1 MLAQSKNI
9 TTFALLNL
17 FNYGGVNR
25 RIYRYKRL
33 GVAFLNSNST
43 SVSGFSNLEKAAPF
57 LYSVLK
63 FFTNAK
69 PSKKFWS
76 RRSTVSCAKRY
87 LTKRG
92 EKSLQ
97 KLATTEKCCT
107 FASQL
112 LHNCGANH
120 RFYYNTHRRGEYH
133 SYCIAICESCTSGKA
148 TLFLFNQLINFL
160 KFFTNATFS
169 RKFTT
174 REQQYLVCSVHPTK
188 RGILF
193 IRIFRKLQM
202 GAPIL
207 QERQVPLPMQNPTR
221 ALPLC
226 NSPHTPRAGKPNLA
240 KTQPVPALQ
249 LSLILVLF
257 IHSSKLNYA
266 SL

>member
-1 MLAQSKNI
+1 MHTLDHTKIFS
-9 TTFALLNL
+9 TFALRQLLFGSVNL
-17 FNYGGVNR
+17 RFYQNLH
-25 RIYRYKRL
+25 KRL
-33 GVAFLNSNST
+33 GVVNPSSKGTAISDCRK
-43 SVSGFSNLEKAAPF
+43 SGKATPF
-57 LYSVLK
+57 LFLIFK
-63 FFTNAK
+63 FFTNATI
-69 PSKKFWS
+69 SRKFTT
-76 RRSTVSCAKRY
+76 REQQY
-87 LTKRG
+87 LVCSVHPTKRG

-188 RGILF
+188 RGVLSIN
-193 IRIFRKLQM
+193 IFRAMQV

-207 QERQVPLPMQNPTR
+207 QERQVPLPMQNPTG

-240 KTQPVPALQ
+240 KTQPIPRVN
-249 LSLILVLF
+249 IF
-257 IHSSKLNYA
+257 FHSFFTEDPCLYH
-266 SL
+266 

>member
-87 LTKRG
+87 
-92 EKSLQ
+92 
-97 KLATTEKCCT
+97 
-107 FASQL
+107 
-112 LHNCGANH
+112 
-120 RFYYNTHRRGEYH
+120 
-133 SYCIAICESCTSGKA
+133 
-148 TLFLFNQLINFL
+148 
-160 KFFTNATFS
+160 
-169 RKFTT
+169 
-174 REQQYLVCSVHPTK
+174 PTK

-207 QERQVPLPMQNPTR
+207 QERQVPLPVQNPPR
-221 ALPLC
+221 AFPLC

-240 KTQPVPALQ
+240 KNQAIPALQ

>member
-9 TTFALLNL
+9 TTFALRNIL
-17 FNYGGVNR
+17 FDSVNH

-33 GVAFLNSNST
+33 GVAFLNSNDT
-43 SVSGFSNLEKAAPF
+43 VVSVFRNSEKAAPF
-57 LYSVLK
+57 LYLIFK

-69 PSKKFWS
+69 HCKKFWS

-87 LTKRG
+87 
-92 EKSLQ
+92 
-97 KLATTEKCCT
+97 
-107 FASQL
+107 
-112 LHNCGANH
+112 
-120 RFYYNTHRRGEYH
+120 
-133 SYCIAICESCTSGKA
+133 
-148 TLFLFNQLINFL
+148 
-160 KFFTNATFS
+160 
-169 RKFTT
+169 
-174 REQQYLVCSVHPTK
+174 PTK

-207 QERQVPLPMQNPTR
+207 QERQVPLPVQNPPR
-221 ALPLC
+221 AFPLC

-240 KTQPVPALQ
+240 KNQAIPALQ

>member
-9 TTFALLNL
+9 TTFALRQLLLGSVNL
-17 FNYGGVNR
+17 RFYQNLH
-25 RIYRYKRL
+25 KRL
-33 GVAFLNSNST
+33 GVVNPNSKGTAISDCRKSGKATPFFFLT
-43 SVSGFSNLEKAAPF
+43 IF
-57 LYSVLK
+57 K
-63 FFTNAK
+63 FFTNATI
-69 PSKKFWS
+69 SKKFWS

-87 LTKRG
+87 
-92 EKSLQ
+92 
-97 KLATTEKCCT
+97 
-107 FASQL
+107 
-112 LHNCGANH
+112 
-120 RFYYNTHRRGEYH
+120 
-133 SYCIAICESCTSGKA
+133 
-148 TLFLFNQLINFL
+148 
-160 KFFTNATFS
+160 
-169 RKFTT
+169 
-174 REQQYLVCSVHPTK
+174 PTK

-207 QERQVPLPMQNPTR
+207 QERQVPLPVQNPTR